1 MAITCK
7 INGVEH
13 GLKWDWSIQQR
24 SYQRTTLSMNTCD
37 NVLAIAIGQQVEIF
51 DNSTKIF
58 SGIIK
63 RKNIFGEHMLEC
75 NLEVH
80 DNNSKADKR
89 RVNAV
94 VTSMTVATAITTHI
108 APILAEENVVL
119 GVIDCPITITRDVW
133 RFYKISECLDRMKA
147 LQPEYIWF
155 IDMDNKLHFRPKS
168 QLPTVT
174 IDSNFLF
181 TNFQYSQDMEN
192 YFNSLYVLGTSVRTS
207 LQTFEL
213 LTPLGDGN
221 TRTFVCRYPLAN
233 KPTRLEVYNG
243 STWSDVNLDDIG
255 INGLDTGEK
264 WYWSYNSNSITQD
277 SAETVLGVGHA
288 VRLHYYGLRPLVM
301 KNENLAEITNRQVL
315 EGGSGIYDQL
325 QEIGGLDD
333 LSQATQYISSV
344 LGQYSELCDQISFT
358 TLSYIDVYTNIV
370 FNLPYY
376 GVINMKMLVD
386 SVTITQGENEGVN
399 YVKYQVKCIDNA
411 TFGGW
416 ESYFY
421 DIIKNQRKFT
431 LNESDALQEIKGIN
445 ENISIDTN
453 IWLNGYDGTA
463 LPQILPFTLGGN
475 NDEVIINE

>member
-7 INGVEH
+7 IQDVPSGI
-13 GLKWDWSIQQR
+13 KWDWQIQQK
-24 SYQRTTLSMNTCD
+24 SYQRTTLSLNTCE
-37 NVLAIAIGQQVEIF
+37 NVLNIQVGQKVELF
-51 DNSTKIF
+51 DNEAKIF

-63 RKNIFGEHMLEC
+63 KKNTFGEYKLEC

-94 VTSMTVATAITTHI
+94 VTNMTVATAITTYLI
-108 APILAEENVVL
+108 PILNQEGVTL
-119 GVIDCPITITRDVW
+119 GTIDCPITIVREVW
-133 RFYKISECLDRMKA
+133 RFYKVSECLDRMKA

-155 IDMDNKLHFRPKS
+155 IDIDSRLHFRPKS
-168 QLPTVT
+168 QLPTIT
-174 IDSNFLF
+174 IDNTFRF

-213 LTPLGDGN
+213 LTPLADGN
-221 TRTFVCRYPLAN
+221 TRTFVCRFPLSQA
-233 KPTRLEVYNG
+233 PTRLEWYNG
-243 STWSDVNLDDIG
+243 SIWQDIALTDIG
-255 INGLDTGEK
+255 INGIDTGKK

-277 SAETVLGVGHA
+277 TSETVLAVGQA

-301 KNENLAEITNRQVL
+301 KNENLAEITNRQLL

-325 QEIGGLDD
+325 QEISGLDD
-333 LSQATQYISSV
+333 LSQATQYVASV

-358 TLSYIDVYTNIV
+358 TLSPIDIYSNIV

-376 GVINMKMLVD
+376 GISNMKMLVD
-386 SVTITQGENEGVN
+386 SITITQTVNEGREK
-399 YVKYQVKCIDNA
+399 VKYSVKTIDSA

-421 DIIKNQRKFT
+421 DIIKNQRKYT
-431 LNESDALQEIKGIN
+431 LNEADILLEIKGIN
-445 ENISIDTN
+445 ESVGIDSN
-453 IWLNGYDGTA
+453 IWFNAYSGSP
-463 LPQILPFTLGGN
+463 LPQTLPFILGGE

>member
-13 GLKWDWSIQQR
+13 GLRWDWQIQQR
-24 SYQRTTLSMNTCD
+24 SYQRTTLTMNTMD
-37 NVLAIAIGQQVEIF
+37 DVLNILIGQTVEIF

-63 RKNIFGEHMLEC
+63 TRNVFGEHKLEC

-94 VTSMTVATAITTHI
+94 VTSMTVSTAISTHI
-108 APILAEENVVL
+108 APILAEEGVTL
-119 GVIDCPITITRDVW
+119 GIIDCPITITRDVW

-147 LQPEYIWF
+147 LQPEYIWY
-155 IDMDNKLHFRPKS
+155 IDIDNKLHFRPKS

-174 IDSNFLF
+174 IDSSFLF
-181 TNFQYSQDMEN
+181 TNFTYSQDMDN
-192 YFNSLYVLGTSVRTS
+192 YFNSLYVLGNSVRTS
-207 LQTFEL
+207 LQTYEL
-213 LTPLGDGN
+213 LTPLADGT
-221 TRTFVCRYPLAN
+221 TRTFVCRFPLSN
-233 KPTRLEVYNG
+233 EPVTLETYNG
-243 STWSDVNLDDIG
+243 STWSTVPETDIG
-255 INGLDTGEK
+255 INGLDSGKK
-264 WYWSYNSNSITQD
+264 WYWSYNSNSLTQD
-277 SAETVLGVGHA
+277 SAETVLPAGNA

-301 KNENLAEITNRQVL
+301 KNENLAEISNRQAL

-358 TLSYIDVYTNIV
+358 TLSFIDIYSNIV

-376 GVINMKMLVD
+376 GIANMKMLVD
-386 SVTITQGENEGVN
+386 SVTISQSVVEGVDR
-399 YVKYQVKCIDNA
+399 VRYQVKCIDSA

-431 LNESDALQEIKGIN
+431 LNEADILLEIKGVN

-453 IWLNGYDGTA
+453 IWLNAYDGTA
-463 LPQILPFTLGGN
+463 LPQTLPFILGGAN
-475 NDEVIINE
+475 EEVIINE